1 MKSALKALETK
12 EKGVDICLLMDGSGS
27 MVCSCLCCCLASCST
42 VVLVRLAFDWHYSLV
57 QRWCL
62 EACKA
67 KALEIMSAAETVH
80 PDALTRV
87 VRHLEQCMQLAAAA
101 TLLSLEG

>member
-1 MKSALKALETK
+1 MDRAPWYAPAY
-12 EKGVDICLLMDGSGS
+12 VAVRLLQYSDP
-27 MVCSCLCCCLASCST
+27 CT
-42 VVLVRLAFDWHYSLV
+42 LAFDWHHSSV

-87 VRHLEQCMQLAAAA
+87 VRHHEQCMQLAAAA
-101 TLLSLEG
+101 AASLLSLEG